1 MIIENNKFDSIIPNK
16 LTAKQYIRFVYFSWF
31 FLSFFVFC
39 SSSSSIYI
47 HCFVFSL
54 LDNYSS
60 GEVSRRI
67 ESIFSPT
74 SLSPSLLNGGSNRRN
89 RRSSFDSM
97 TGLSIGYLK
106 RRLVNIFVFSIDYHL
121 IVIDFSLFSFFFVSF
136 IDYLQIRSNDWF
148 SIWFTF
154 KTRNEFR

>member
-1 MIIENNKFDSIIPNK
+1 MIIENNKFNSIIPNK

-31 FLSFFVFC
+31 FFLLSFFVFC
-39 SSSSSIYI
+39 SSSSLSLYI

-74 SLSPSLLNGGSNRRN
+74 SLSPSLLNGGSNKRN

-121 IVIDFSLFSFFFVSF
+121 IVIDFSLFSFFFCF
-136 IDYLQIRSNDWF
+136 IHQLSSD
-148 SIWFTF
+148 SIQ
-154 KTRNEFR
+154 